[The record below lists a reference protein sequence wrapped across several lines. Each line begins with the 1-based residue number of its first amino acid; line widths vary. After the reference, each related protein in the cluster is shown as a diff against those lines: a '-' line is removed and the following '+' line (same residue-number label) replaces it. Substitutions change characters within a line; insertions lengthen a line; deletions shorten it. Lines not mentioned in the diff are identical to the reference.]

1 MKSARGERTF
11 ASSKAHRADGLHRR
25 RPRGGTPGGPI
36 LGGDSQP
43 CRWTS
48 RAGASQRTS
57 IHRAAATPIYE
68 RTKDQEVGNLF
79 VSADGWLEISGRVWK
94 AFRQREREPFA
105 GSTDDEREG
114 SHG

>member
-1 MKSARGERTF
+1 MKSAPGERTF
-11 ASSKAHRADGLHRR
+11 ASSKAHRADGFHPR
-25 RPRGGTPGGPI
+25 RPRGCTPGGPI

-48 RAGASQRTS
+48 RAGGSQRTS
-57 IHRAAATPIYE
+57 IPRAAATPIYE

-79 VSADGWLEISGRVWK
+79 GADGWLEISGSTWK